1 MPEGRKSLGRTW
13 LRRLAAPALACAA
26 ALACAGAVGASA
38 SQPVGPAWAA
48 HPDDQFLLD
57 VRIRQ
62 LRLGDGVRA
71 YNTPEGTCV
80 VFGDFLA
87 TLDVPMKI
95 DLTRRQAS
103 GWAFKEDH
111 KVSIDLAAMRAGFG
125 AKSEQIAP
133 GAVRETPEGWCV
145 DSVALARWFGIGIKP
160 LTSGSVLLL
169 QSPAKLPV
177 ELAMERQARAARLK
191 PARYDLSGL
200 PQVRLP
206 YRMWRAPA
214 LDFVVS
220 GGVTYRARDGVR
232 VDRRTSVYAAGEVA
246 HLSYDAQ
253 LSTNQRGKPNLLRL
267 RAFRSDPDGGLLGP
281 LKATHVG
288 FGDVAGLQSGL
299 TGTANSGRGA
309 LVTNRPLFAPS
320 SFGRTRFEGDLPSG
334 WDAEIYRNGELL
346 AFAKPSAGQR
356 YVFDDVQL
364 LYGENQISVV
374 LYGPQGQIRT
384 RDEMINVGQDN
395 VPAGKTWYWAGA
407 NQPGRDV
414 ASLERPP
421 DDSERVRSQA
431 AISVEHGLDER
442 TSVGALARM
451 MLVGDERLSFVEGT
465 VRRSIGPA
473 MVEVAIAGESSGGKA
488 ARAQLLAKFGK
499 INVNAEA
506 LIANDFHLRG
516 ARESSI
522 RDFRLA
528 IDAPVRIGRTSV
540 PAHADIRLID
550 RDGGK
555 ELEAATRLS
564 ASISR
569 FNLATGLSYRK
580 HYLRTGPAPP
590 GQFNLAFIGSGRV
603 GAVRLRGSTSFDISP
618 QARFRSAELSAYWS
632 ASDKVD
638 WEGAALYDAAS
649 RRGHA
654 RVSHVR
660 RLNSMAVAVTG
671 EAATDGSLAL
681 GFNLNFSLNPMGG
694 FKFSRQPLAQAG
706 AVQARVY
713 RDLNDNGRRDA
724 AEPLEKGALITTG
737 RRLSEVATDA
747 RGTVLVGGLATYEPI
762 TVGID
767 ETSLTDPMLVP
778 RQALQVVVPRPGVP
792 AQVDIALVGGGDVEG
807 AIVKSGGMGFEGLD
821 LELVDAS
828 GKTVATARTDYDGF
842 FLFERVPYGEYRVRL
857 SKATAEK
864 TGIAANLAARIV
876 LTAAK
881 TVVRLGAIAVEP
893 NNSAAIP
900 IGPNNKDAAIPVEP
914 TTSATPPR
922 IASLE

>member
-1 MPEGRKSLGRTW
+1 MPQGRKW

-38 SQPVGPAWAA
+38 SQPVGAAWAA

-111 KVSIDLAAMRAGFG
+111 KVSIDLAAMQAGYG
-125 AKSEQIAP
+125 AKLEQIAP

-169 QSPAKLPV
+169 QSQAKLPI

-253 LSTNQRGKPNLLRL
+253 LSTNQRGKPNLLRV

-299 TGTANSGRGA
+299 TGTSTSGRGA

-334 WDAEIYRNGELL
+334 WDAEIYRNNELL
-346 AFAKPSAGQR
+346 AFAKPDGSQR

-364 LYGENQISVV
+364 HYGENQISII

-407 NQPGRDV
+407 NQPAREIV
-414 ASLERPP
+414 ALEHPP
-421 DDSERVRSQA
+421 DDPANDPGRIRSQA

-488 ARAQLLAKFGK
+488 ARAQVLAKFGK
-499 INVNAEA
+499 VNVNAEA
-506 LIANDFHLRG
+506 TVANDFHLRSG
-516 ARESSI
+516 RRESL

-528 IDAPVRIGRTSV
+528 VDAPIRLGRTTV
-540 PAHADIRLID
+540 PAHADIRLLD
-550 RDGGK
+550 RGQGSTQ
-555 ELEAATRLS
+555 LEAAARLS
-564 ASISR
+564 ANI
-569 FNLATGLSYRK
+569 
-580 HYLRTGPAPP
+580 
-590 GQFNLAFIGSGRV
+590 
-603 GAVRLRGSTSFDISP
+603 
-618 QARFRSAELSAYWS
+618 
-632 ASDKVD
+632 
-638 WEGAALYDAAS
+638 
-649 RRGHA
+649 
-654 RVSHVR
+654 
-660 RLNSMAVAVTG
+660 
-671 EAATDGSLAL
+671 
-681 GFNLNFSLNPMGG
+681 
-694 FKFSRQPLAQAG
+694 
-706 AVQARVY
+706 
-713 RDLNDNGRRDA
+713 
-724 AEPLEKGALITTG
+724 
-737 RRLSEVATDA
+737 
-747 RGTVLVGGLATYEPI
+747 
-762 TVGID
+762 
-767 ETSLTDPMLVP
+767 
-778 RQALQVVVPRPGVP
+778 
-792 AQVDIALVGGGDVEG
+792 
-807 AIVKSGGMGFEGLD
+807 
-821 LELVDAS
+821 
-828 GKTVATARTDYDGF
+828 
-842 FLFERVPYGEYRVRL
+842 
-857 SKATAEK
+857 
-864 TGIAANLAARIV
+864 
-876 LTAAK
+876 
-881 TVVRLGAIAVEP
+881 
-893 NNSAAIP
+893 
-900 IGPNNKDAAIPVEP
+900 
-914 TTSATPPR
+914 
-922 IASLE
+922 

>member
-1 MPEGRKSLGRTW
+1 MFGGRKW
-13 LRRLAAPALACAA
+13 LRRVAGLAAM
-26 ALACAGAVGASA
+26 ACAGAVGASA
-38 SQPVGPAWAA
+38 SQPVGAGWAA

-71 YNTPEGTCV
+71 YATPEGTCV
-80 VFGDFLA
+80 LFGDFLA

-95 DLTRRQAS
+95 NLTARQAS

-111 KVSIDLAAMRAGFG
+111 KVSIDLAAMAAGYG
-125 AKSEQIAP
+125 GKVEPIAP
-133 GAVRETPEGWCV
+133 GTVRETPEGWCI
-145 DSVALARWFGIGIKP
+145 DSAALARWFGIGVKP
-160 LTSGSVLLL
+160 VTSGSVLLL
-169 QSPAKLPV
+169 DSPDKLPV
-177 ELAMERQARAARLK
+177 ELAIERQNRAARLK
-191 PARYDLSGL
+191 PASYNLGNL

-220 GGVTYRARDGVR
+220 GGVTYRARDGVK
-232 VDRRTSVYAAGEVA
+232 VDRRTSVYAAGEIA

-253 LSTNQRGKPNLLRL
+253 VSTNQRGKPNLLRL

-299 TGTANSGRGA
+299 TGAATSGRGA

-346 AFAKPSAGQR
+346 AFAKPNAGQR
-356 YVFDDVQL
+356 YLFDDVQL

-384 RDEMINVGQDN
+384 RDELINVGQDN

-407 NQPGRDV
+407 NQPGRDLL
-414 ASLERPP
+414 SLEHPP
-421 DDSERVRSQA
+421 DDEERIRSQA

-442 TSVGALARM
+442 TSVGALARL

-473 MVEVAIAGESSGGKA
+473 MVELAVAGESSGGKD

-499 INVNAEA
+499 VNVNAEA
-506 LIANDFHLRG
+506 LVATDFHLRG
-516 ARESSI
+516 NRETSI

-528 IDAPVRIGRTSV
+528 VDTPLRIGRTSF

-550 RDGGK
+550 RGDGGK
-555 ELEAATRLS
+555 ELEAAARLS
-564 ASISR
+564 ASLNR
-569 FNLATGLSYRK
+569 FNLATGLRYRK

-590 GQFNLAFIGSGRV
+590 GEFNLALIGSGRV
-603 GAVRLRGSTSFDISP
+603 GAVRLRGATSFDVSP
-618 QARFRSAELSAYWS
+618 DARFRSAELSAYWS

-638 WEGAALYDAAS
+638 WEGAAIYDAAAE
-649 RRGHA
+649 RGHA

-660 RLNSMAVAVTG
+660 RLNSMAVAVIG

-706 AVQARVY
+706 AVQARVF

-762 TVGID
+762 TVGVD
-767 ETSLTDPMLVP
+767 ETSLADPMLVP

-821 LELVDAS
+821 LELVDAA
-828 GKTVATARTDYDGF
+828 GKTVAVARTDYDGF
-842 FLFERVPYGEYRVRL
+842 FLFERVPYGDYRVRL
-857 SKATAEK
+857 SKATADK
-864 TGIAANLAARIV
+864 TGIAAELNAKVV

-881 TVVRLGAIAVEP
+881 SIVRLGAI
-893 NNSAAIP
+893 
-900 IGPNNKDAAIPVEP
+900 PVEP
-914 TTSATPPR
+914 RAAPPR
-922 IASLE
+922 IASRE